1 MQMKIHH
8 KEYYK
13 QCEILFHIYKQGFMK
28 KSAFGEQNL
37 CFSAVPGSAMPH
49 FMQILTFMQF

>member
-8 KEYYK
+8 KECYK

-37 CFSAVPGSAMPH
+37 CFSAVLCSAMPH